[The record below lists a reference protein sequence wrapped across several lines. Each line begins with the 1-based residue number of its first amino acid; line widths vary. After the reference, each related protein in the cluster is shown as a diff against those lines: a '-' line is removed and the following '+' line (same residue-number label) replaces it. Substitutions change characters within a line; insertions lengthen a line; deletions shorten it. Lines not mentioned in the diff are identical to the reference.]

1 MLALNDKK
9 KVSND
14 RYLQQLQ
21 DIKIRVPKGYRKV
34 IKDLAK
40 EEGFDGVNP
49 FIIKLVNDVLQK
61 KGRELIPTGI
71 KETKAMETKTE

>member
-14 RYLQQLQ
+14 KYLQQLE
-21 DIKIRVPKGYRKV
+21 DIKIRVPKGYRQV

-49 FIIKLVNDVLQK
+49 FVIKLVNDVLK
-61 KGRELIPTGI
+61 DKGREEIPTGI
-71 KETKAMETKTE
+71 KETKSQNTES

>member
-14 RYLQQLQ
+14 RYLQQLE
-21 DIKIRVPKGYRKV
+21 DIKIRVPKGYREV
-34 IKDLAK
+34 IQKLAQ
-40 EEGFDGVNP
+40 EEGFKGVNP

-71 KETKAMETKTE
+71 KESKAMETKPE